1 MTIEGQTAKFVN
13 MHTLWDEPRRN
24 ETDEPWV
31 GSDNWWWHNRCVTL
45 LAVNQRTLTC
55 FARAS
60 PLCFEWDTGGVGIFI
75 YLYLIIRY
83 RWCVDYR
90 ISTLRFLVFQ
100 LVGCNLGPEA
110 RWYVR
115 LVYLRVHL
123 IGIEPRLWT
132 ICDNALCVP
141 STQESSAN
149 ERGVVFGRRPDLSPS
164 RRRSRKAIRLLRIY
178 VTVKA
183 LSLTGSSMPTS
194 RVMTR
199 VPCFRGL
206 FLIVLGDAF
215 SVFIF
220 LSWFGVFW
228 CLLWVYSRN
237 EAPHWKIKRV
247 SLPSF

>member
-1 MTIEGQTAKFVN
+1 

-24 ETDEPWV
+24 ETDERWV

-123 IGIEPRLWT
+123 IRIGPRLWK
-132 ICDNALCVP
+132 IFDNALRVP
-141 STQESSAN
+141 FMQSYQAI
-149 ERGVVFGRRPDLSPS
+149 ERGVVFGRRPDLSRS
-164 RRRSRKAIRLLRIY
+164 RRQCRKAIRLIRMYII
-178 VTVKA
+178 
-183 LSLTGSSMPTS
+183 LSEL
-194 RVMTR
+194 
-199 VPCFRGL
+199 CL
-206 FLIVLGDAF
+206 
-215 SVFIF
+215 
-220 LSWFGVFW
+220 W
-228 CLLWVYSRN
+228 C
-237 EAPHWKIKRV
+237 APAYPH
-247 SLPSF
+247 S